1 LIQKIPSL
9 IPNLNQQKYCAL
21 IDTGASVS
29 SIYSDL
35 AVSLGLQ
42 MHNKASLSGIRG
54 VQEFSSYMA
63 QVYVPRF
70 RHTILGSFLGVH
82 LSGGTPIILYLA
94 DLL

>member
-1 LIQKIPSL
+1 
-9 IPNLNQQKYCAL
+9 
-21 IDTGASVS
+21 
-29 SIYSDL
+29 
-35 AVSLGLQ
+35 